1 MNIKLT
7 NWANT
12 QFLIGKDKT
21 KFQTRGITDSR
32 GEAYMGRGVKRN
44 RVIIKYLILFQKST
58 KKYMLLR
65 MQLYGEKQFFVK
77 IFVKKIP
84 FLIWI
89 INSL

>member
-1 MNIKLT
+1 
-7 NWANT
+7 
-12 QFLIGKDKT
+12 
-21 KFQTRGITDSR
+21 
-32 GEAYMGRGVKRN
+32 MGRGVKRN

-84 FLIWI
+84 FLI
-89 INSL
+89 